1 MWLLVLLCVL
11 PAAGASATNRT
22 CVVSIKRSV
31 CVLLRR
37 DEGDSRVLPPQISP
51 GGAAELCHAWCCESA
66 PCAWWSV
73 VSDGEA
79 ARCNRHLRHPLER
92 GTPWSRWRG
101 NAWVAS
107 DFSKSYGATC
117 SVGVKAGAMSSEWVA
132 WLFSAKG
139 SVAPRS
145 PPRPGGLAAVDL
157 GTAAPRTGGAWSP
170 KPGDV
175 RWSWERSQWKH
186 SKWERT
192 IFNGRI
198 RTRIAR
204 VSPQQHSQK
213 WAGLQKQDGAIATT
227 TDTRGGMAYPHS
239 NAHTWHTW
247 WHGTQPRTTI
257 DIMWSYTV
265 FIAVLFGGALVRT
278 QDEEELLDPLLSAN
292 IHRCSDRDIRSLPRC
307 EASECGTCAICL
319 GDYSDDEEVVML
331 PCQHYFH
338 DECIATWLR
347 RKATCPLCN
356 GVVSHVHIG

>member
-1 MWLLVLLCVL
+1 MQLLELLCVL
-11 PAAGASATNRT
+11 LAAGASATNRT
-22 CVVSIKRSV
+22 CVVSIKRSI
-31 CVLLRR
+31 CVHLRR
-37 DEGDSRVLPPQISP
+37 DEGDSRVLGPQVSP

-73 VSDGEA
+73 VSDGEGG
-79 ARCNRHLRHPLER
+79 RCNRHLRHPLSEA
-92 GTPWSRWRG
+92 TDWQPP
-101 NAWVAS
+101 WVAS

-117 SVGVKAGAMSSEWVA
+117 SVGVKAGVMSSEWVA

-145 PPRPGGLAAVDL
+145 PPRPGGQAAVDL
-157 GTAAPRTGGAWSP
+157 GTASSAAPRAGGAP
-170 KPGDV
+170 
-175 RWSWERSQWKH
+175 RWSWARSQWKH
-186 SKWERT
+186 AKWERT

-198 RTRIAR
+198 RTRIASH
-204 VSPQQHSQK
+204 VSPQQHFQK
-213 WAGLQKQDGAIATT
+213 WAGLQEQGGATAT
-227 TDTRGGMAYPHS
+227 RHS

-278 QDEEELLDPLLSAN
+278 QDEEELLDPLLSAHT
-292 IHRCSDRDIRSLPRC
+292 HRCSDRDIRSLPRC

-319 GDYSDDEEVVML
+319 GDYSADEEMVVL

-356 GVVSHVHIG
+356 GVVSHVHIGYM